1 MEQSWVEKETAESNL
16 GDARLNRRLGAM
28 FEALEERPGQSLP
41 TAFQDWSN
49 TKVTDKRVDLSTTS
63 VFRMGETIND

>member
-1 MEQSWVEKETAESNL
+1 MEQSWVETETAESNL

-28 FEALEERPGQSLP
+28 LEALEERPGQSLP

-49 TKVTDKRVDLSTTS
+49 TKAA
-63 VFRMGETIND
+63 